1 MPGLRKSGD
10 VTLKKGI
17 FNGDSTMWDWLNDTK
32 MNTTKRQTVTISLL
46 DEDGKPAQ
54 TWEVA
59 NAWPKTI
66 TVEGFKSDATTPAIE
81 TLVLANEGVTL
92 KGK

>member
-59 NAWPKTI
+59 NAWPK
-66 TVEGFKSDATTPAIE
+66 K
-81 TLVLANEGVTL
+81 
-92 KGK
+92 